1 MVQVRLKMGYLLR
14 RILPA
19 GVAKRWADIPL
30 MIIEVISFPNF
41 MVLSRG
47 VFSPMAPGNGPIYH
61 FFASRVF
68 DFPRLATFSDFG
80 DRCFFLGR

>member
-14 RILPA
+14 RILPLA
-19 GVAKRWADIPL
+19 WPGSGAVYHFV
-30 MIIEVISFPNF
+30 IIEVSSFPNF
-41 MVLSRG
+41 VVLSRG

-68 DFPRLATFSDFG
+68 DFSRLATFSDFG
-80 DRCFFLGR
+80 DRRFFFG